1 MSESYL
7 GRVLSLLWWQRA
19 KDRNLVL
26 PAANTP
32 TGENEAN
39 TEREMTMKGGRERH
53 THTRMRAHT
62 DTPHTHAQ
70 THAHTHA
77 KGLKSFNPGKK

>member
-39 TEREMTMKGGRERH
+39 TEREMTMK
-53 THTRMRAHT
+53 
-62 DTPHTHAQ
+62 
-70 THAHTHA
+70 
-77 KGLKSFNPGKK
+77 